1 MKVDFTGGELS
12 GMTRDVADTPPQ
24 FYRNLV
30 IHDGDKYVET
40 YERRDFV
47 RHINNDVVLH
57 SEYVFVR
64 YES

>member
-1 MKVDFTGGELS
+1 MKADFVGGELS
-12 GMTRDVADTPPQ
+12 GMTLDVADPSPQ

-30 IHDGDKYVET
+30 IYDGDKYVET